1 MHFDD
6 LQLHALSFYF
16 QCACCA
22 LYLLPYLCALPSVLP
37 VCLTFCPTCSP
48 IILSVTQDGST
59 ALRTATLQGE
69 LAILK
74 LLVQKGADVDATYPV
89 SWMDSCYYSH
99 LFTYSNSDN
108 YKEISV
114 L

>member
-6 LQLHALSFYF
+6 LQSHARSSHI
-16 QCACCA
+16 QCVCCV
-22 LYLLPYLCALPSVLP
+22 PYLTLH
-37 VCLTFCPTCSP
+37 PTCSP
-48 IILSVTQDGST
+48 ITLSVTQDGST

-89 SWMDSCYYSH
+89 SLIH
-99 LFTYSNSDN
+99 LIVLLINLLINLITDN
-108 YKEISV
+108 
-114 L
+114 